1 MDIVSRLKIFLNTKG
16 ISNSVFAD
24 SCEIPRP
31 TLSQLLTGRNKKVSD
46 EIIKKIHQTYP
57 SLSIM
62 WLMFGEGPME
72 EVSGPNANNGNDAQL
87 NENPKNAT
95 LFDNL
100 SNNSNLASRSNTI
113 DFNADS
119 QVDYEA
125 GVRSAGRA
133 SQVHQND
140 SLRSTPPNMI
150 NDSSMQMNVS
160 NGKRV
165 VNIIVYYNDN
175 SFDKFVLENK

>member
-72 EVSGPNANNGNDAQL
+72 EVSGPNANNGNDAQF

-125 GVRSAGRA
+125 GVRLAGRTSPA
-133 SQVHQND
+133 LQND

-150 NDSSMQMNVS
+150 NDSSMQMNVR

>member
-1 MDIVSRLKIFLNTKG
+1 MDIVSRLKLFLNSKG

-72 EVSGPNANNGNDAQL
+72 EVSGPNANNDSGAKLD
-87 NENPKNAT
+87 ENAKNAT
-95 LFDNL
+95 LFDSV
-100 SNNSNLASRSNTI
+100 SNNSNLAGRANTI

-119 QVDYEA
+119 QVDYESSVRPA
-125 GVRSAGRA
+125 ARTTQARENDTLRSA
-133 SQVHQND
+133 
-140 SLRSTPPNMI
+140 PPNMI
-150 NDSSMQMNVS
+150 GDSSMQLNVR

>member
-72 EVSGPNANNGNDAQL
+72 ELSGPNANNDNSDQL
-87 NENPKNAT
+87 DEDVKNAT
-95 LFDNL
+95 LFDNV
-100 SNNSNLASRSNTI
+100 SNNSNLVSRANTI

-119 QVDYEA
+119 QVNYEA
-125 GVRSAGRA
+125 GVRAVQRA
-133 SQVHQND
+133 SQTREND
-140 SLRSTPPNMI
+140 VLRSTPPNII
-150 NDSSMQMNVS
+150 NDSAMQLNVR

>member
-125 GVRSAGRA
+125 GVRSAGA
-133 SQVHQND
+133 S
-140 SLRSTPPNMI
+140 
-150 NDSSMQMNVS
+150 
-160 NGKRV
+160 KRFSPL
-165 VNIIVYYNDN
+165 YPTEYD
-175 SFDKFVLENK
+175 

>member
-1 MDIVSRLKIFLNTKG
+1 MDIVSRIKLFLTTKG

-57 SLSIM
+57 KLSIM

-72 EVSGPNANNGNDAQL
+72 EDIGPNANNADSTKL
-87 NENPKNAT
+87 DENARNAT
-95 LFDNL
+95 LFDNV
-100 SNNSNLASRSNTI
+100 SNNSNLAPRSNTI
-113 DFNADS
+113 DFSSDQS
-119 QVDYEA
+119 DYDRDIQP
-125 GVRSAGRA
+125 GVRPLVRGSEGML
-133 SQVHQND
+133 H
-140 SLRSTPPNMI
+140 STPPGMM
-150 NDSSMQMNVS
+150 NDSSMQMNVR

-175 SFDKFVLENK
+175 SFDKFVLDNK